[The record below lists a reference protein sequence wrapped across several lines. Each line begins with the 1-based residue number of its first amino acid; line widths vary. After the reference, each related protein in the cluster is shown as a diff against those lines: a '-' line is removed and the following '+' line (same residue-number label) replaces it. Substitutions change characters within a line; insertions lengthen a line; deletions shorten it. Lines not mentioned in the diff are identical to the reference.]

1 MTQALILAAGR
12 GSRLLDLTHDR
23 PKCMVEVCGYPILKW
38 VIDSLHQN
46 GIDRITIIGGYRHEA
61 LPTSGLNVIV
71 NGRWAETN
79 MVSTLRCAS
88 SMLRAEETIISY
100 SDILYHPGIV
110 ATLLSCR
117 DDIAITFD
125 RKWRTL
131 WEERFTDPLS
141 DAESFRQESGALV
154 EIGARASSLEDI
166 KGQFMGLLKVTSR
179 GWAQIESYLSGLSS
193 LEVDRLD
200 TTSLLSR
207 LVARGVRIAAIGVDG
222 HWCEIDGP
230 ADRNLAE
237 RHCASSVAWS
247 HDWRSQSWLSG

>member
-23 PKCMVEVCGYPILKW
+23 PKCMVEVCGRPILNW
-38 VIDSLHQN
+38 AVDSLRRN
-46 GIDRITIIGGYRHEA
+46 GINRITIVGGYHHEV
-61 LPTSGLNVIV
+61 LPTSDLNLIV
-71 NGRWAETN
+71 NERWAETN
-79 MVSTLRCAS
+79 MVSTLRRAAEV
-88 SMLRAEETIISY
+88 LRADETVISY
-100 SDILYHPGIV
+100 SDVLYHPDIV
-110 ATLLSCR
+110 AELLSCQ

-154 EIGARASSLEDI
+154 EIGARASSVDDI
-166 KGQFMGLLKVTSR
+166 QGQFMGLLKVTAR
-179 GWAQIESYLSGLSS
+179 GWAQIESYLSGLSD

-237 RHCASSVAWS
+237 RHCASSLAWS
-247 HDWRSQSWLSG
+247 HDWRGQSW